1 MAEDK
6 EIQKQVKEG
15 LADLK
20 EATKQGVTSV
30 SQEAKKAIA
39 DIKQQAKDSVAK
51 ATEQIDKKTEK
62 SVQQIDK
69 TTEKATQ
76 SVEKAT
82 AQSIK
87 DINSATKDSV
97 KDIQST
103 AKDSVKDIQS
113 TAKDSVKDIK
123 TTTKDSV
130 KDIQSTAKDS
140 VKDIEN
146 TTKDSVKDIQSTA
159 KDSVKDIEN
168 TTKDSVKDI
177 KTTTK
182 DSVKDI
188 KTATKYSV
196 KDIKTTTKDSVKDIK
211 TTTEDSVKDVK
222 NITQEVAE
230 EFKKHVEKLQD
241 QLDEKLADSKEKQTE
256 PSNDL
261 TTKILQNILSE
272 IKILRKVTEGSVSF
286 NAKSGRYRDV
296 KSGRY
301 VKEENVREQKDNKKE
316 ESEKEK
322 KRKGFFTSIKDKFAK
337 PKDDS
342 KNKLTPAKQ
351 EGDGTQE
358 KSSLFTNPLVLA
370 GLLALV
376 APKEVLAFLKGFLG
390 ELLFGEESSKFLA
403 GFIAFIAIWKTM
415 KFVKAL
421 GNFLKILKP
430 IAWIGRF
437 LFMHPAIALIIGL
450 VTGAYQLIKDFRE
463 KYGKRMERK
472 ALEDELKDLEQKQY
486 ADTEEGKAER
496 QKDEARK
503 QEINKQ
509 LEEYSKQGIFT
520 TQGQARE
527 YALKNSIGKIDEN
540 HLSGQQK
547 DGIDLIVKYDEA
559 VERFKEK
566 QKKLKPGEGLKSD
579 PDFKF
584 IRDYGGLPEEANSTS
599 EINPK
604 ARDQLF
610 NDAGFKT
617 PALKEQAEN
626 IIRKRRGL
634 PTLESKPTATATQ
647 PQQDAETAS
656 QNQREL
662 NRTATGSSTDN
673 VGRSSDAVPATASS
687 TPASSAPTPES
698 KPAAASAS
706 NVAPSTP
713 TPVANPD
720 GTSQNQNLPNAP
732 SQGVEEKPQLQPIT
746 PSSGETIN
754 TTSVAVD
761 AEYQQ
766 PPEDTISV
774 MNNDTTKIAKP
785 SNAINSMPG
794 IFADRSYFS
803 QFEIFNNNQF
813 STLSSAGA
821 GDG

>member
-30 SQEAKKAIA
+30 NQEAKKAIA
-39 DIKQQAKDSVAK
+39 DIKQQTKDSVAK

-87 DINSATKDSV
+87 DINSTTKDSV
-97 KDIQST
+97 KSINT
-103 AKDSVKDIQS
+103 ATKDGSKNIETAAKNSVKDIVG
-113 TAKDSVKDIK
+113 TTKDSINNINS
-123 TTTKDSV
+123 TTKDSV
-130 KDIQSTAKDS
+130 KDIDSTAKNNIKNIEEASDNS
-140 VKDIEN
+140 VKTINDATDTSVSKIDDASEKQVEVIEN
-146 TTKDSVKDIQSTA
+146 KSAEQQQEIQQKVDDQANDTFS
-159 KDSVKDIEN
+159 KI
-168 TTKDSVKDI
+168 
-177 KTTTK
+177 
-182 DSVKDI
+182 
-188 KTATKYSV
+188 
-196 KDIKTTTKDSVKDIK
+196 
-211 TTTEDSVKDVK
+211 KDV
-222 NITQEVAE
+222 TQKVAD
-230 EFKKHVEKLQD
+230 EFKKRAEQLQD
-241 QLDEKLADSKEKQTE
+241 QLDGKLAGNQQKQADSSK
-256 PSNDL
+256 DI
-261 TTKILQNILSE
+261 TTKLLQNILSE

-286 NAKSGRYRDV
+286 SAKSGRYRDV

-301 VKEENVREQKDNKKE
+301 IKEENVREQKENKKE

-376 APKEVLAFLKGFLG
+376 APKEVFAFLKGFLG
-390 ELLFGEESSKFLA
+390 ELLFGEESNKFLT
-403 GFIAFIAIWKTM
+403 GFLLFIAVWKSM

-421 GNFLKILKP
+421 GSFLKILKP

-527 YALKNSIGKIDEN
+527 YALKNSTGKIDEN

-547 DGIDLIVKYDEA
+547 DGINLIVEYDEA
-559 VERFKEK
+559 VERLKEK

-579 PDFKF
+579 RDFKF
-584 IRDYGGLPEEANSTS
+584 IQNHGGLPKDANSTS
-599 EINPK
+599 EINPE

-610 NDAGFKT
+610 KDVGFKT

-626 IIRKRRGL
+626 IIRKRRGQ

-687 TPASSAPTPES
+687 TSASSAPTPES
-698 KPAAASAS
+698 KPSATSAS

-713 TPVANPD
+713 TPVATPD
-720 GTSQNQNLPNAP
+720 GTSQNQNLPATP
-732 SQGVEEKPQLQPIT
+732 SQGVEEKPRLQPIT
-746 PSSGETIN
+746 PSAGETIN
-754 TTSVAVD
+754 NTSIAVD

>member
-20 EATKQGVTSV
+20 ETAKQGVTSV
-30 SQEAKKAIA
+30 NQEAKKAIA
-39 DIKQQAKDSVAK
+39 DIKQQTKDSVAK

-87 DINSATKDSV
+87 DINSTTKDSV
-97 KDIQST
+97 KSINT
-103 AKDSVKDIQS
+103 ATKDGSKNIETAAKNSVKDIVE
-113 TAKDSVKDIK
+113 TTKDSINNINS
-123 TTTKDSV
+123 TTKDSV
-130 KDIQSTAKDS
+130 KDIDSTAKNNIKNIEEASDNS
-140 VKDIEN
+140 VKTINDATDTSVSKIDDASEKQVEVIEN
-146 TTKDSVKDIQSTA
+146 KSAEQQQEIQQKVDDQANDAIS
-159 KDSVKDIEN
+159 KI
-168 TTKDSVKDI
+168 
-177 KTTTK
+177 
-182 DSVKDI
+182 
-188 KTATKYSV
+188 
-196 KDIKTTTKDSVKDIK
+196 
-211 TTTEDSVKDVK
+211 KDV
-222 NITQEVAE
+222 TQKVAD
-230 EFKKHVEKLQD
+230 EFKKRAEQLQD
-241 QLDEKLADSKEKQTE
+241 QLDGKLAGNQQKQADSSK
-256 PSNDL
+256 DI
-261 TTKILQNILSE
+261 TTKLLQNILSE

-286 NAKSGRYRDV
+286 SAKSGRYRDV

-301 VKEENVREQKDNKKE
+301 IKEENVREQKENKKE

-390 ELLFGEESSKFLA
+390 ELLFGEESNKFLT
-403 GFIAFIAIWKTM
+403 GFLLFIAVWKSM

-421 GNFLKILKP
+421 GSFLKILKP

-527 YALKNSIGKIDEN
+527 YALKNSTGKIDEN

-579 PDFKF
+579 RDFKF
-584 IRDYGGLPEEANSTS
+584 IQNHGGLPKDANSTS
-599 EINPK
+599 EINPE

-610 NDAGFKT
+610 KDVGFKT

-634 PTLESKPTATATQ
+634 PTLESKPTAAATQ

-687 TPASSAPTPES
+687 TSASSAPTPES
-698 KPAAASAS
+698 KPSATSAS

-713 TPVANPD
+713 TPVATPD
-720 GTSQNQNLPNAP
+720 GTSQNQNLPATP
-732 SQGVEEKPQLQPIT
+732 SQGVEEKPRLQPIT
-746 PSSGETIN
+746 PSAGETIN
-754 TTSVAVD
+754 NTSIAVD

>member
-20 EATKQGVTSV
+20 EAAKQGVTSV
-30 SQEAKKAIA
+30 NQEAKKAIA
-39 DIKQQAKDSVAK
+39 DIKQQTKDSVAK

-87 DINSATKDSV
+87 DINSTTKDGSKNIETAAKNSV
-97 KDIQST
+97 KDIVEST
-103 AKDSVKDIQS
+103 KDSINNINS
-113 TAKDSVKDIK
+113 
-123 TTTKDSV
+123 TTKDSV
-130 KDIQSTAKDS
+130 KDIDSTAKDS
-140 VKDIEN
+140 IKNIEEASDNSVKTINDATDTSVSKIDDASEKQVEVIEN
-146 TTKDSVKDIQSTA
+146 KSAEQQQEIQQKIDDQANDTFS
-159 KDSVKDIEN
+159 KI
-168 TTKDSVKDI
+168 
-177 KTTTK
+177 
-182 DSVKDI
+182 
-188 KTATKYSV
+188 
-196 KDIKTTTKDSVKDIK
+196 
-211 TTTEDSVKDVK
+211 KDV
-222 NITQEVAE
+222 TQKVAD
-230 EFKKHVEKLQD
+230 EFKKRAEQLQD
-241 QLDEKLADSKEKQTE
+241 QLDGKLAGNEQKQADPSK
-256 PSNDL
+256 DI
-261 TTKILQNILSE
+261 TTKLLQNILSE

-286 NAKSGRYRDV
+286 SAKSGRYRDV

-301 VKEENVREQKDNKKE
+301 LKEENVREQKDNKKE

-322 KRKGFFTSIKDKFAK
+322 KRKGFFASVKDKFAK

-342 KNKLTPAKQ
+342 KNKLAPTKQ

-358 KSSLFTNPLVLA
+358 KSSLLTNPLVLA
-370 GLLALV
+370 GLLALI
-376 APKEVLAFLKGFLG
+376 APKEFFAFLKGSLDK
-390 ELLFGEESSKFLA
+390 LLFGEESSKFLV
-403 GFIAFIAIWKTM
+403 GFLLFIGIWKSM

-421 GNFLKILKP
+421 GSFLKILKP

-450 VTGAYQLIKDFRE
+450 VIGAYQLIKDFRE

-472 ALEDELKDLEQKQY
+472 ALEDELKSLEEKQY

-509 LEEYSKQGIFT
+509 LEEYNKQGIFT
-520 TQGQARE
+520 TQGQAKE

-540 HLSGQQK
+540 KLSGQQK
-547 DGIDLIVKYDEA
+547 DGINLIVDYDEA

-566 QKKLKPGEGLKSD
+566 QKKLKSGENLNND
-579 PDFKF
+579 RDFQF
-584 IRDYGGLPEEANSTS
+584 VQTYGGIPPKGDSSS
-599 EINPK
+599 EIDPK
-604 ARDQLF
+604 ARDRLF
-610 NDAGFKT
+610 NDVGFKT
-617 PALKEQAEN
+617 PDLKEQAEK

-647 PQQDAETAS
+647 PPQNAETAS

-662 NRTATGSSTDN
+662 NRAATGSSTDN

-687 TPASSAPTPES
+687 TPASSAPAPES
-698 KPAAASAS
+698 KPSATSAS

-720 GTSQNQNLPNAP
+720 GTSQNQNLPATP
-732 SQGVEEKPQLQPIT
+732 SQGVEEKPRLQPIT
-746 PSSGETIN
+746 PSAGETIN
-754 TTSVAVD
+754 NTSVAVD

-785 SNAINSMPG
+785 SNAISSMPG

>member
-87 DINSATKDSV
+87 DINSTTKNGVKSINAATKDGSKNIETAAKNSV
-97 KDIQST
+97 KDIVGT
-103 AKDSVKDIQS
+103 TKDSINNINS
-113 TAKDSVKDIK
+113 
-123 TTTKDSV
+123 TTKDSV
-130 KDIQSTAKDS
+130 KDIDSTAKNNIKNIEEASDNS
-140 VKDIEN
+140 VKTINDATDTSVSKIDDASEKQVEIIEN
-146 TTKDSVKDIQSTA
+146 KSAEQQQEIQQKVDDQANDTFS
-159 KDSVKDIEN
+159 KI
-168 TTKDSVKDI
+168 
-177 KTTTK
+177 
-182 DSVKDI
+182 
-188 KTATKYSV
+188 
-196 KDIKTTTKDSVKDIK
+196 
-211 TTTEDSVKDVK
+211 KDV
-222 NITQEVAE
+222 TQKVAD
-230 EFKKHVEKLQD
+230 EFKKRAEQLQD
-241 QLDEKLADSKEKQTE
+241 QLDGKLAGNEQKQADPSK
-256 PSNDL
+256 DI
-261 TTKILQNILSE
+261 TTKLLQNILSE
-272 IKILRKVTEGSVSF
+272 IKILRKVTERSVSF
-286 NAKSGRYRDV
+286 DTKSGRYRDV
-296 KSGRY
+296 KGRY
-301 VKEENVREQKDNKKE
+301 IKEENVREQKDNKKE

-599 EINPK
+599 EIDPK
-604 ARDQLF
+604 ARDRLF
-610 NDAGFKT
+610 NDVGFKT

-626 IIRKRRGL
+626 IIRKRRGQ

-706 NVAPSTP
+706 NVAPSTS
-713 TPVANPD
+713 TPAATPD

>member
-1 MAEDK
+1 M
-6 EIQKQVKEG
+6 
-15 LADLK
+15 
-20 EATKQGVTSV
+20 
-30 SQEAKKAIA
+30 
-39 DIKQQAKDSVAK
+39 
-51 ATEQIDKKTEK
+51 
-62 SVQQIDK
+62 
-69 TTEKATQ
+69 
-76 SVEKAT
+76 
-82 AQSIK
+82 
-87 DINSATKDSV
+87 
-97 KDIQST
+97 
-103 AKDSVKDIQS
+103 
-113 TAKDSVKDIK
+113 
-123 TTTKDSV
+123 
-130 KDIQSTAKDS
+130 
-140 VKDIEN
+140 
-146 TTKDSVKDIQSTA
+146 
-159 KDSVKDIEN
+159 
-168 TTKDSVKDI
+168 
-177 KTTTK
+177 
-182 DSVKDI
+182 
-188 KTATKYSV
+188 
-196 KDIKTTTKDSVKDIK
+196 
-211 TTTEDSVKDVK
+211 
-222 NITQEVAE
+222 
-230 EFKKHVEKLQD
+230 
-241 QLDEKLADSKEKQTE
+241 
-256 PSNDL
+256 
-261 TTKILQNILSE
+261 
-272 IKILRKVTEGSVSF
+272 
-286 NAKSGRYRDV
+286 
-296 KSGRY
+296 
-301 VKEENVREQKDNKKE
+301 
-316 ESEKEK
+316 
-322 KRKGFFTSIKDKFAK
+322 
-337 PKDDS
+337 
-342 KNKLTPAKQ
+342 
-351 EGDGTQE
+351 
-358 KSSLFTNPLVLA
+358 
-370 GLLALV
+370 LALV

-472 ALEDELKDLEQKQY
+472 ALEDELKDLEEKQY

-509 LEEYSKQGIFT
+509 LEEYNKQGIFT
-520 TQGQARE
+520 TQGQARAH
-527 YALKNSIGKIDEN
+527 ALKNSIGNIDEN

-599 EINPK
+599 EIDPK
-604 ARDQLF
+604 ARDRLF
-610 NDAGFKT
+610 NDVGFKT

-626 IIRKRRGL
+626 IIRKRRGQ

-656 QNQREL
+656 QNQRKL